1 MLNMERRSKAFLLL
15 ESTEEVLLMTTFI
28 KDLAIL
34 LDLQS
39 RMMRVILTTV
49 ATRASTL
56 LIQLKRILIF
66 NRDSQLE
73 HKGSN
78 LETTKT

>member
-1 MLNMERRSKAFLLL
+1 MLNMEKRSKAFLLL
-15 ESTEEVLLMTTFI
+15 ESTEEVLPTTTFI

-34 LDLQS
+34 LGLQS
-39 RMMRVILTTV
+39 KMTKVILTLV
-49 ATRASTL
+49 ATRTSTL
-56 LIQLKRILIF
+56 LIQPRRILTF

-73 HKGSN
+73 HKGNN

>member
-1 MLNMERRSKAFLLL
+1 MLNMEKRSKAFLPL

-39 RMMRVILTTV
+39 RMTKVILTLV

-56 LIQLKRILIF
+56 LIQLKRILTF
-66 NRDSQLE
+66 NRDSQSE